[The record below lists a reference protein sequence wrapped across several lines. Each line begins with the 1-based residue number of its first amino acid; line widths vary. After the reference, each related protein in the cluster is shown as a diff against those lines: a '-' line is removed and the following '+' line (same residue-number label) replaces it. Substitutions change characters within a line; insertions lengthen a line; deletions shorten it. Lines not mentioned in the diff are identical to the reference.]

1 MKRFLATL
9 FLKLAG
15 WKLAANV
22 TDEMKHSVMVAAPHT
37 SNWDFPYALA
47 AFWLMDLDLKYFIK
61 KVYSVGL
68 QGYFFRWTGAVGV
81 DQKAKS
87 NLSEYAIEQLKA
99 KKIVI
104 LVPAEGTRKRVEKW
118 RTGFYRIAL
127 EAKVPISLGYLD
139 YKKKEAGT
147 LGAFWPSG
155 DFQKDMDYIAD
166 QYRDI
171 VPKFPEKYNT
181 KIY

>member
-1 MKRFLATL
+1 
-9 FLKLAG
+9 
-15 WKLAANV
+15 
-22 TDEMKHSVMVAAPHT
+22 
-37 SNWDFPYALA
+37 
-47 AFWLMDLDLKYFIK
+47 
-61 KVYSVGL
+61 
-68 QGYFFRWTGAVGV
+68 
-81 DQKAKS
+81 
-87 NLSEYAIEQLKA
+87 
-99 KKIVI
+99 VI